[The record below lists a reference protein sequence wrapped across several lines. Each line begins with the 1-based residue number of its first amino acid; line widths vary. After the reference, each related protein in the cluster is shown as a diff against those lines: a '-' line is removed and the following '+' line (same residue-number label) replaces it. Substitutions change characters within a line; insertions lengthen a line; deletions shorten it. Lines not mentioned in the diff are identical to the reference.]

1 MSLTWGNIEI
11 LTSPSCIHAAQHHS
25 EGKTMVV
32 CRIPKHDE
40 VSLTTALDA
49 GAAGLVI
56 PHTESAQDIRDKV
69 KEVFYRGCPT
79 PPLIMSLQSSH
90 VAIC

>member
-1 MSLTWGNIEI
+1 MSDPI
-11 LTSPSCIHAAQHHS
+11 PSCIHAAQHHS

-56 PHTESAQDIRDKV
+56 PHTDTAQDVRDKV
-69 KEVFYRGCPT
+69 KEIFYRTSCFPSPPFLPPSLPFLT
-79 PPLIMSLQSSH
+79 PIFS
-90 VAIC
+90 